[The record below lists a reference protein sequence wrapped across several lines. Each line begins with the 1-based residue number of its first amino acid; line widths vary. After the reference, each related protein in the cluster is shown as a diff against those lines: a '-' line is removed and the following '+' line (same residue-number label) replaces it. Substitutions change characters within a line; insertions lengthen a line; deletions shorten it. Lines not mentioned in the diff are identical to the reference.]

1 MTIRKSMRALTAAGL
16 IGAGIFALPF
26 TAIAQAPETKGRYS
40 AEDIAK
46 AKPVATFELES
57 EQLRLIVGGGTAKG
71 VLTFQGKRYPFTAKG
86 GSVGGVGYT
95 KSHAQGDVYFLK
107 NLQDFAGTYS
117 AVTIGATAGTAGGGG
132 SQYENDKGVYVRV
145 KSKSEGL
152 ALNLGL
158 GVIKVEF
165 AQ

>member
-1 MTIRKSMRALTAAGL
+1 MTIRKSTMALAAGF
-16 IGAGIFALPF
+16 IGASMFALPF
-26 TAIAQAPETKGRYS
+26 AATAQPTTTGPQYT

-57 EQLRLIVGGGTAKG
+57 EQLRLIIGGGTAKG
-71 VLTFQGKRYPFTAKG
+71 VLTFQGKTYPFTAKG

-107 NLQDFAGTYS
+107 NVQDFAGTYS
-117 AVTIGATAGTAGGGG
+117 AATIGATAGTAGGGG
-132 SQYENDKGVYVRV
+132 SQYQNDKGVYVRV
-145 KSKSEGL
+145 KSKAEGL

-158 GVIKVEF
+158 GVISVEF
-165 AQ
+165 VK